1 MAAQPTYKRLSN
13 GLQSLSEASP
23 DYELAPVGIASM
35 HDQAQ
40 KLAEYGRNGDIYVIH
55 AAEGET
61 VIPMEVLNANPQIKQ
76 LLFAQ
81 MKDMG
86 LDPQEF
92 VVGNE
97 LNSINPVTG
106 LPEFFF
112 KSIFRAV
119 KKAVKKVF
127 KFAKKIAPVALP
139 IAASLFFPTYPVLG
153 AAIGGGLG
161 SLAGGGSLKDAFK
174 NAMISGGTAALWG
187 GVKGLQ
193 SMKGAQPI
201 GFMEGVKQS
210 VTGVPGAPSMA
221 EQWGRLS
228 GGDIK
233 DFLYAAP
240 STEETAALQSPTFKT
255 RGFTP
260 ASATQTPSVS
270 PGVTYDHGTN
280 TWFDASGKVLPGDPL
295 RNPNFL
301 NVADQTK
308 PITDR
313 DLLMEVL
320 RNRNKSAISPE
331 MSTALESVQGVTPEV
346 LGQNLPIDS
355 TGPLGTDIGGTLKRT
370 VFGTDYTGADVLK
383 EAGLEN
389 LPTPVT
395 RADITAMNA
404 IKKTAADIAQ
414 KASAGPLRKYGP
426 LGLAS
431 LGGGYYSGMFD
442 PPKDDPEATREDLP
456 GFTAGPTGAE
466 LFALNPEEFKMK
478 GRDPLAFQLEASADP
493 FVSSQF
499 AVADGGMIRGPGTG
513 TSDSIPG
520 WLSDGEFVLTE
531 RAVRGADPTGQGRR
545 DAGANNLYNIM
556 RNFEMRA

>member
-127 KFAKKIAPVALP
+127 KFAKKIAPIAIPL
-139 IAASLFFPTYPVLG
+139 AASAFGFPFLGTAFLKGTFG
-153 AAIGGGLG
+153 AAALGSGLG

-174 NAMISGGTAALWG
+174 SALIGGGISTLGSGLVKGFGATGDQGFGEQFMKGVGESFTGTQAAATPLGQFYEDKLGVPEIWPESMYDNLATEGAAKAGGGVEFAALNPDSATDAFYTSGPGQEVIPEAQRILNKASQDAALNLTKPVEVARHAMPKPVVNVVTKAGGTVYNPFDATVTEPTFLQKAGQYFPTAGPEFKGSIGPEALERAKNVAFDKAVRSFTAAHNLNPANLSGTAATNAKIVG
-187 GVKGLQ
+187 Q
-193 SMKGAQPI
+193 
-201 GFMEGVKQS
+201 
-210 VTGVPGAPSMA
+210 
-221 EQWGRLS
+221 
-228 GGDIK
+228 
-233 DFLYAAP
+233 AAADKI
-240 STEETAALQSPTFKT
+240 TTASL
-255 RGFTP
+255 
-260 ASATQTPSVS
+260 S
-270 PGVTYDHGTN
+270 PGMIQQYG
-280 TWFDASGKVLPGDPL
+280 G
-295 RNPNFL
+295 
-301 NVADQTK
+301 
-308 PITDR
+308 
-313 DLLMEVL
+313 
-320 RNRNKSAISPE
+320 
-331 MSTALESVQGVTPEV
+331 
-346 LGQNLPIDS
+346 LG
-355 TGPLGTDIGGTLKRT
+355 
-370 VFGTDYTGADVLK
+370 A
-383 EAGLEN
+383 AGLG
-389 LPTPVT
+389 
-395 RADITAMNA
+395 
-404 IKKTAADIAQ
+404 AAY
-414 KASAGPLRKYGP
+414 YG
-426 LGLAS
+426 
-431 LGGGYYSGMFD
+431 GMFD
-442 PPKDDPEATREDLP
+442 PPEEEEEVTEEDLQF
-456 GFTAGPTGAE
+456 GTELSGPNP
-466 LFALNPEEFKMK
+466 LFE
-478 GRDPLAFQLEASADP
+478 ADP
-493 FVSSQF
+493 DKFKIPVDPFQFQTASSPFVPTQF
-499 AVADGGMIRGPGTG
+499 AADGGMIRGPGTG